1 MASATSLTAS
11 KISSLLGFG
20 FRRSRFSLTSAF
32 SSALLCSGSGPF
44 LFCRE
49 RSASRQNCRSLLPFI
64 QFSFSGKTAGA
75 AEQLPRRN
83 GPNRKTHP
91 TCAAQQTTNT
101 PQRTGSRTPKELNAH
116 PADLQACSVGLMG
129 LNYSHRRGPQ
139 KRPQLYAPHLITRSS
154 VLEATLSKR
163 TCQRTCRT
171 AVTATQGKYRAICSL
186 CQ

>member
-75 AEQLPRRN
+75 AKQLPRRN

-91 TCAAQQTTNT
+91 TCAVQRDNEHT
-101 PQRTGSRTPKELNAH
+101 QRTSPRTPSGRLQTPE
-116 PADLQACSVGLMG
+116 DIQACSVRLMG
-129 LNYSHRRGPQ
+129 QPPHRRRHIRCLRRYIPERFPRGLDL
-139 KRPQLYAPHLITRSS
+139 RSNPQL
-154 VLEATLSKR
+154 ENLSKSL
-163 TCQRTCRT
+163 QN
-171 AVTATQGKYRAICSL
+171 RA
-186 CQ
+186 